1 MNSFTSEWLALRE
14 PVDHRSRNSRLLA
27 SVTAYLKH
35 IESSRPGAI
44 HIVDLGCGS
53 GSNLRALAPVFND
66 VQTWTLVDSD
76 PKLLDA
82 AHTSLLKWCDDSTF
96 IQDDVHASG
105 HRSFVK
111 NLILI
116 KNKKRINVNFHCAD
130 LSKEVHLPIMASAD
144 LVTAAAFFDLTSED
158 WLQKFCASLCEP
170 LYATLSYNGSE
181 SWQPEGPSDQSV
193 LQAFHLH
200 QTTDKGFGA
209 AAGPNAANLLIK
221 FLAERSYRVLT
232 ADSPWVMD
240 ELDRPL
246 IEQLALGTAA
256 AVKETALLPIE
267 TVDQWIQ
274 SKRQAVRCVVGHT
287 DVFACP

>member
-14 PVDHRSRNSRLLA
+14 PVDHRSRNSSLLA
-27 SVTAYLKH
+27 SVTAYLKN

-66 VQTWTLVDSD
+66 VQDWTLVDSD
-76 PKLLDA
+76 PKLLQA
-82 AHTSLLKWCDDSTF
+82 AHTALLKWCDDSTAT
-96 IQDDVHASG
+96 QDDAHTSG
-105 HRSFVK
+105 HRSLVQ

-116 KNKKRINVNFHCAD
+116 KNKKKINVNFQCAD
-130 LSKEVHLPIMASAD
+130 LSKDVYLPIMATAD
-144 LVTAAAFFDLTSED
+144 LVTAAAFFDLTSEN
-158 WLQKFCASLCEP
+158 WLQQFCATLGVP

-181 SWQPEGPSDQSV
+181 TWQPEGPSDHSV

-209 AAGPNAANLLIK
+209 AAGPTAANLLIQ
-221 FLAERSYRVLT
+221 LLTERTYTVLS

-267 TVDQWIQ
+267 TVDQWMQ
-274 SKRQAVRCVVGHT
+274 SKRKAIRCVVGHT
-287 DVFACP
+287 DVFAFP